1 MYWIELATPM
11 KLLTKSEMLANTNT
25 PSAMRKLDC
34 KMRYPRNGDITIR
47 EMQSRLGMVNTF
59 SR

>member
-1 MYWIELATPM
+1 MYWTELATSM
-11 KLLTKSEMLANTNT
+11 KLLTKSEMLANTKT
-25 PSAMRKLDC
+25 PSAKRKSDC

-47 EMQSRLGMVNTF
+47 EMQSRLGIVNTF